1 MAYRNLTTNKN
12 LSDAIE
18 DTLLNNREYIICH
31 LVKFERPILDRIK
44 DATSFAY
51 FTDGPFDISFDDGTS
66 NIINESNGAQLYRAS
81 TLKSVGDIKE
91 ATEAKAS
98 TTNIVLN
105 SVAFGAALSDTL
117 TITSSS
123 ITTSKFDLI
132 KEGFREGDR
141 VQLTSSDATAKNR
154 NQYIQLN
161 TFSNDNKTVS
171 YTTFK
176 NSTIEDETGKVYSIT
191 LSNTEISA
199 FVDNKTVT
207 SYTSYLNRDV
217 FIYRALLDPATG
229 IVIGAPF
236 LLFRGLIAGGKLN
249 ETPEKSSTMTWTLTS
264 HWGNF
269 VKVEG
274 RRGVDSSHRLLA
286 SEKLRSSVQSSEY
299 RNDLGFVHSTT
310 SLSVNAQYQTREERF
325 RIKKKKKWT
334 GKKTKVKRYYV
345 DVDRTQRLDFNLDQ
359 EYIPVVYGVQK
370 VESNPVFADILREPT
385 STVLFKINTL
395 CEGEISGILNIID
408 DDKSLVCLNS
418 QDQLDRY
425 GNATFSD
432 SNDTA
437 AATCFGRMDQGDT
450 LNATTI
456 LLEKITGVSTTAAA
470 ACNDSTTLEVAS
482 SSNISAGASVEY
494 TGGSEDLYVTNVSGT
509 TLTLNENATI
519 SNGTALKFKHQY
531 PRYVQNSDTS
541 FIITTSNTD
550 IFNIAGAPAP
560 EPIYDGSVYFGH
572 EKALGHLPTDTMWQ
586 LHAGKPDQDANHIL
600 SSVAQGYKGNG
611 KGTIVCTNAA
621 NALKFQVGRSYI
633 IESGSEVV
641 GNNGV
646 PFTVLSIDE
655 ATSTLTIRFAV
666 LLVKSTLK
674 LSRSRRSTVYYP
686 TKNLTASSQ
695 NETYTIRRYA
705 GPTTKKPS
713 RFYRTKRK
721 SSGSDTFTADITQ
734 TTTESLRD
742 AAFSLQQMYYNDQ
755 DNNYDYWGENHRLL
769 DTAYTM
775 SITHGNPLTDSQDA
789 EYIVKGKF
797 IDCHNYDNSYDVTDS
812 TDIGSFKAGDL
823 VDIGTNTNLQQIQ
836 NLVCA
841 TAFKLNGVEKLILG
855 NREFFDGVFGTR
867 LYVLNQSTNTR
878 EETANFYPYLFK
890 DIWVDA
896 TGTYLWAV
904 ESSLSKDGIVGKVT
918 GGRVRRFNLALGD
931 NAATNA
937 TLTATHD
944 IRLGGMNPTTTEER
958 LIEPGAIWGDGDSL
972 FVYYPA
978 TVASPSMPANTDNIE
993 AFAQITT
1000 QKGYITKW
1008 DIANHTN
1015 VTNGEFPVG
1024 DLPLIS
1030 VVDTGHEVP
1039 FNAPSLDGNANLNT
1053 YFWVGQPNFSYE
1065 EAIDSAVSMA
1075 TDGNTVWVLDKQAD
1089 RAHSFLN
1096 LSSDFSYVSYPPVFY
1111 GGRSFNLSSRENI
1124 SSQYFDVHPNDSS
1137 SWQPNSN
1144 STCKFGTGNI
1154 YAYEVATGK
1163 RQPDK
1168 DINIT
1173 ADNIIGDSP
1182 FVGEIISAQN
1192 NDNYMNIQ
1200 RNSGSGIPKVG
1211 DVIQDLNSFGNGIN
1225 IHAHNATRNLSNS
1238 SSIFIEHVH
1247 GLPDGIT
1254 NSNAG
1259 GFGLSGVTP
1268 GTYTFTASDYT
1279 VTPAVSSTHKPDINI
1294 TFDSSGDVTNISSTQ
1309 TYSTDAGEGEQL
1321 FEVGSQIRFDGT
1333 GVSGLPSN
1341 VWTETVTSIRS
1352 WKTGSIT
1359 FIVVTNRNITSSSSA
1374 PIKVGTLGR
1383 GAGNR
1388 ASHIT
1393 YNDNKLY
1400 ILNTPLPNVGNYK
1413 YNNGVG
1419 GATNKSAWVDV
1430 WDTTN
1435 KNWREQQIV
1444 INGGANL
1451 STTRVNQNFVGITA
1465 DDNYL
1470 YVGQFQNTDDLS
1482 IYNPVSSLDLKY
1494 PKVIRYNLS
1503 TSAYDATQQMGYL
1516 PADPTVNVPYLDYQ
1530 VGLSI
1535 LPGVTQSDGRPV
1547 FVTVDAFRNGLLGYT
1562 LETDTKIFV
1571 TNHGVGTTY
1580 SYDASSATFST
1591 TYDFAMPSSDLRGID
1606 TNYSISSFTFH
1617 DVNSSSTDKL
1627 LVSYM
1632 IPGVHSHSAH
1642 FHKQWQDATLFK
1654 GNGFSASDVF
1664 AFTQNNTLSN
1674 MISLERTSSGMG
1686 GVCYEDYGNNIVVF
1700 NKTTTAGAAATNS
1713 SALIGTTYYAGGNRF
1728 RLGTSRMN
1736 NHGEITYQYIA
1747 QATVNNSAQFVVAKE
1762 DIVEIGNTFYNGTT
1776 GHIVTGIGFTE
1787 ATGGQLHGAA
1797 GTASVN
1803 EAKDG
1808 TTSVRCFI
1816 SEAVT
1821 GVADTTIVVNDRT
1834 GLPTT
1839 YPFAAILEHHN
1850 TYVPELIEVTSLN
1863 GNEYTV
1869 VRNIGYKDAFLTSPD
1884 YEYEANKDFISIPK
1898 ELVVFEKTSGD
1909 TPDTTQFRDN
1919 RLFLEITST
1928 NADNKY
1934 LNTLDDG
1941 STPPIKVQHIGLM
1954 PNNSDHYAILLSSP
1968 ITIQANRAAKLGHR
1982 TNITVSPNISINQ
1995 NDTVYAATNNAI
2007 NYYSGSYGGE
2017 SSAFLLSDSQA
2028 YYGSSF
2034 DWFDRVYRGLV
2045 LRESEYLYFVGSANI
2060 NGIAYSGGTNVV
2072 DEVPDG
2078 GTSTATIKS
2087 IKKIRK
2093 QDDTIGSRVS
2103 FVNSIPDLGTDSI
2116 VVTSQQDSTKNLT
2129 LDSGDIFPALNS
2141 TQTLDSV
2148 DSSGGTFTSI
2158 SADSHSASGVLIDLS
2173 SNSGLLGLPL
2183 DITDTTYEELGF
2195 GKIKAISANFG
2206 DNLSAA
2212 NQRESS
2218 SVASF
2223 KGSFGLKTLSTLR
2236 EEETLVYVKNTSDIR
2251 LAYARVFDSP
2261 SNITKE
2267 DWKTSDAFIYPYTV
2281 PAIEFDAATK
2291 VSSADETIEL
2301 TASEYANLSE
2311 NERVTYSNNGNSNIG
2326 GLTSGYVYYVHKVA
2340 STTKIKLAL
2349 AYNGSSTS
2357 AYSTSYE
2364 NLSNPISGTHKL
2376 TPEEKLVVVAHE
2388 QSTLY
2393 KSEPT
2398 AFNNSIKLCF
2408 EDIIRLNE
2416 AAVPNVNSDE
2426 LIGFR
2431 TPTGQ
2436 TSLSQVVAFDYS
2448 SRMAMIKDHNISPSG
2463 STTYKLFRKNNRD
2476 LRVSINPAIQL
2487 LDYLTND
2494 VYGKG
2499 LDIDTEIDLDSF
2511 KGAAR
2516 LCDAESNVTLI
2527 APKIH
2532 PITGGPVATPTVGEV
2547 WESKFNSGRHSDT
2560 PNEVRKGHFIGTVGA
2575 VNSRIVDELE
2585 YWEITFKSVVGKFG
2599 RKWNSWQGLE
2609 DNYVWINGGAF
2620 WGPHNTASGG
2630 TTISSRGNLGGG
2642 TALSTD
2648 PTSSTGNRNEPG
2660 GAPIK
2665 FDSGILSLKTAVS
2678 GGNYSVNNDLYLD
2691 VAKNGVV
2698 ITIDGDQSIASG
2710 ASASAGVDL
2719 TVDSTTGVEVGMY
2732 FYHVNRY
2739 LVVTAV
2745 SSSTVL
2751 KFTSPSK
2758 DSVGTFTNNTSFAL
2772 TSSKTDP
2779 NRVSFE
2785 GNPFVKAFDE
2795 ETGTFSKN
2803 GYSLYDCDDVT
2814 YWRYLGWD
2822 EKEQHMVTRHQTNI
2836 SINTANTVF
2845 DNVNTLLQQFNGI
2858 LTYRAGKYHLGI
2870 KTTKA
2875 PEVSLVHDSNTFTPS
2890 HITED
2895 QIIGKIDITDKG
2907 AKNSFNTM
2915 TSKIIDPYKLFGET
2929 EINFFNSDYL
2939 TQDNNIPKEGNFAMP
2954 GVTNYFN
2961 ARMGV
2966 KQELDSSRFSLDISF
2981 TMAPEGLLLNAG
2993 DIITISYERFGFDR
3007 KEFRIES
3014 LTLKSN
3020 GLVTVLASEHSDSVY
3035 ILEYDAT
3042 TSTDTGKNTVGQ
3054 EIKDP
3059 TL

>member
-31 LVKFERPILDRIK
+31 LVKFERPIVDRIK

-98 TTNIVLN
+98 TTSIVLN

-141 VQLTSSDATAKNR
+141 VQLTSSDASAENR

-229 IVIGAPF
+229 ITIGEPF

-274 RRGVDSSHRLLA
+274 RRGVDSAHRLLA
-286 SEKLRSSVQSSEY
+286 AEKLRSSVQSSEY
-299 RNDLGFVHSTT
+299 RTDLGFVHSTT

-345 DVDRTQRLDFNLDQ
+345 DVDRSQRLDFNLDQ

-370 VESNPVFADILREPT
+370 VESNPVFADILKKPT

-408 DDKSLVCLNS
+408 DDKSLVCLNAE
-418 QDQLDRY
+418 DQLDRY
-425 GNATFSD
+425 GYDTFSN
-432 SNDTA
+432 SNDTQ

-456 LLEKITGVSTTAAA
+456 LQEKTTGVSTTAAA

-519 SNGTALKFKHQY
+519 ANGTALKFKHQY
-531 PRYVQNSDTS
+531 PRYVQSFDVS
-541 FIITTSNTD
+541 FIHTGGITNILNITD
-550 IFNIAGAPAP
+550 GLAPQ
-560 EPIYDGSVYFGH
+560 PIYDGSVYFGH
-572 EKALGHLPTDTMWQ
+572 EKALGHVPTDTMWQ
-586 LHAGKPDQDANHIL
+586 LHAGKSDQDANHIL
-600 SSVAQGYKGNG
+600 SSVAQGYNGNG
-611 KGTIVCTNAA
+611 KGTIVCTNET
-621 NALKFQVGRSYI
+621 NARKFQVGRSYI

-646 PFTVLSIDE
+646 PFTVLSING
-655 ATSTLTIRFAV
+655 STLTIRFAV
-666 LLVKSTLK
+666 TLIKSIIK
-674 LSRSRRSTVYYP
+674 LFRRKKRTIYYP
-686 TKNLTASSQ
+686 TKNLTASTQ

-705 GPTTKKPS
+705 GPTTKKAS

-721 SSGSDTFTADITQ
+721 TSGSDTFTADITE
-734 TTTESLRD
+734 TTTQAFGD
-742 AAFSLQQMYYNDQ
+742 AAFSIQQMYYNNQ

-775 SITHGNPLTDSQDA
+775 SITHGNPLEDSQDA

-855 NREFFDGVFGTR
+855 NREFANGVFGTR
-867 LYVLNQSTNTR
+867 LYVLNQSTNIR

-904 ESSLSKDGIVGKVT
+904 ESSLSKDGILGTVS

-944 IRLGGMNPTTTEER
+944 IRLGGMYPSTSEER

-993 AFAQITT
+993 SFAQITT

-1015 VTNGEFPVG
+1015 ITNGEFPLG

-1030 VVDTGHEVP
+1030 VVDTGQGKVP
-1039 FNAPSLDGNANLNT
+1039 FNAATLDGNPNLNT
-1053 YFWVGQPNFSYE
+1053 YFWTGQPNFSYE
-1065 EAIDSAVSMA
+1065 EVIDSAVSMA

-1096 LSSDFSYVSYPPVFY
+1096 LSSDMRGASTQPVFT

-1137 SWQPNSN
+1137 TWQSNSD

-1163 RQPDK
+1163 RQPEK

-1182 FVGEIISAQN
+1182 FVGRIPGIQI
-1192 NDNYMNIQ
+1192 NDNYMTIQ
-1200 RNSGSGIPKVG
+1200 RDSGSGIPKAG
-1211 DVIQDLNSFGNGIN
+1211 DVIQDLYTSGNTIN
-1225 IHAHNATRNLSNS
+1225 IHATNYTRNLSKS
-1238 SSIFIEHVH
+1238 SSIFIEHAM

-1259 GFGLSGVTP
+1259 GFGVGSMTA
-1268 GTYTFTASDYT
+1268 GTYVFTPSDYT
-1279 VTPAVSSTHKPDINI
+1279 VTPAVVSTHEPNINI
-1294 TFDSSGDVTNISSTQ
+1294 TFDSSGTVTNISSTQ
-1309 TYSTDAGEGEQL
+1309 TFSSNAVADAQL
-1321 FEVGSQIRFDGT
+1321 FEVGSIIQFDGT
-1333 GVSGLPSN
+1333 GVTGVSSS
-1341 VWTETVTSIRS
+1341 VWTEEVTSIRS
-1352 WKTGSIT
+1352 WRTGASW
-1359 FIVVTNRNITSSSSA
+1359 FNVFTNRRITSTSNT

-1388 ASHIT
+1388 ASYIT

-1400 ILNTPLPNVGNYK
+1400 ILNTPLPNIGNYR

-1444 INGGANL
+1444 ISGGANL

-1470 YVGQFQNTDDLS
+1470 YVGQFQNTDKS
-1482 IYNPVSSLDLKY
+1482 SRYNPVPSEDLKY

-1503 TSAYDATQQMGYL
+1503 TSAYDATQEMGYL
-1516 PADPTVNVPYLDYQ
+1516 PADPTNILPYLDYQ
-1530 VGLSI
+1530 IGLSI

-1547 FVTVDAFRNGLLGYT
+1547 FVTVDAFRNDNLGYT
-1562 LETDTKIFV
+1562 TETDPKIFV

-1580 SYDASSATFST
+1580 SYNASSATFST
-1591 TYDFAMPSSDLRGID
+1591 TYDFALPSSDLRGID

-1617 DVNSSSTDKL
+1617 DDSTDKL

-1632 IPGVHSHSAH
+1632 IPGIHGHSAH
-1642 FHKQWQDATLFK
+1642 YHKQYHDASLFRAD
-1654 GNGFSASDVF
+1654 GFTISDVF
-1664 AFTQNNTLSN
+1664 AFTQNNTTSPIIN
-1674 MISLERTSSGMG
+1674 KERTSSGMG

-1700 NKTTTAGAAATNS
+1700 NKATTAGQAATNS
-1713 SALIGTTYYAGGNRF
+1713 SALIGDTYYAGGNRF
-1728 RLGTSRMN
+1728 RLGTPLLNDHS
-1736 NHGEITYQYIA
+1736 EPAYLYIA
-1747 QATVNNSAQFVVAKE
+1747 QATVSNSPQFVVSTV

-1776 GHIVTGIGFTE
+1776 GHTVTGIGFTE

-1816 SEAVT
+1816 SENISN
-1821 GVADTTIVVNDRT
+1821 VADVTIVVNDRT

-1839 YPFAAILEHHN
+1839 YPFAAILEHHDA
-1850 TYVPELIEVTSLN
+1850 YLPELIQVTSLN

-1869 VRNIGYKDAFLTSPD
+1869 VRNIGYKDVFNNTTNSFK
-1884 YEYEANKDFISIPK
+1884 YEANKDFISIPK

-1909 TPDTTQFRDN
+1909 TPDTTTNRDN

-1928 NADNKY
+1928 DANNKY
-1934 LNTLDDG
+1934 LSTLDDG

-2017 SSAFLLSDSQA
+2017 SSDFLLGDRQG
-2028 YYGSSF
+2028 YNGSSF

-2045 LRESEYLYFVGSANI
+2045 LRESEYLYFVGSSNI

-2103 FVNSIPDLGTDSI
+2103 FLNSIPDLGTDSI
-2116 VVTSQQDSTKNLT
+2116 IVTSQEDPTKNLT
-2129 LDSGDIFPALNS
+2129 LDSGDIFPALSS

-2173 SNSGLLGLPL
+2173 SNSGILGLPL

-2206 DNLSAA
+2206 GSLNAA

-2236 EEETLVYVKNTSDIR
+2236 EEETLVYVKNSSDIK
-2251 LAYARVFDSP
+2251 LAYAKVFDSP
-2261 SNITKE
+2261 SSITKE
-2267 DWKTSDAFIYPYTV
+2267 EWKTSDAFIYPYTV
-2281 PAIEFDAATK
+2281 PAIEFNAATK
-2291 VSSADETIEL
+2291 VNDVDETIEL

-2357 AYSTSYE
+2357 DYSTSYM
-2364 NLSNPISGTHKL
+2364 NLSTPISGTHKL

-2393 KSEPT
+2393 NSEPT
-2398 AFNNSIKLCF
+2398 AFNSSIKLCF

-2426 LIGFR
+2426 LIGLR

-2511 KGAAR
+2511 KDAAR

-2532 PITGGPVATPTVGEV
+2532 PQNGNAVASPTIGQV
-2547 WESKFNSGRHSDT
+2547 WESAFNSGRHSDT
-2560 PNEVRKGHFIGTVGA
+2560 PNEIRKGHFIGTVA
-2575 VNSRIVDELE
+2575 AINSRTVDEKD
-2585 YWEITFKSVVGKFG
+2585 YWEITFSSVVGKIG
-2599 RKWNSWQGLE
+2599 RKWNNWQGLE
-2609 DNYVWINGGAF
+2609 DNYIWNNGGAF

-2630 TTISSRGNLGGG
+2630 TTISDRVNLGGG
-2642 TALSTD
+2642 TALTTD
-2648 PTSSTGNRNEPG
+2648 PTSSSGNRDEPG

-2665 FDSGILSLKTAVS
+2665 FDSGILSLKT
-2678 GGNYSVNNDLYLD
+2678 SVDGDSYNVGDNLFLD
-2691 VAKNGVV
+2691 TAKNGVV
-2698 ITIDGDQSIASG
+2698 VTIDGDQSISSG
-2710 ASASAGVDL
+2710 ASASAGVNL

-2732 FYHVNRY
+2732 FYHINRY
-2739 LVVTAV
+2739 LVVTEV
-2745 SSSTVL
+2745 SSATVL

-2772 TSSKTDP
+2772 TSPITDP

-2803 GYSLYDCDDVT
+2803 GYSLYDCDDIT

-2875 PEVSLVHDSNTFTPS
+2875 PDVSLVHDSNTFTPS

-2939 TQDNNIPKEGNFAMP
+2939 TQDNNVPKEGNFAMP

-2966 KQELDSSRFSLDISF
+2966 KQELDSSRFSLDITF
-2981 TMAPEGLLLNAG
+2981 TMAPEGILLNAG
-2993 DIITISYERFGFDR
+2993 DIITISYQRFGFDR

-3035 ILEYDAT
+3035 VLEYDAT
-3042 TSTDTGKNTVGQ
+3042 TSTDTGKNTAGQ

-3059 TL
+3059 TI